1 MFRRKWSVLP
11 GLLGFVVARTAG
23 AAPESESGTV
33 GDAPLEAAPLEETDS
48 GEGEVREVRVG
59 SMFEGDDLPR
69 VAGSAHVI
77 TERELEREEHDDV
90 HRMLGAVPGV
100 YTRTEDG
107 YGLRPNIG
115 LRGANPD
122 RSAKVT
128 LLEDNILLGPAPYSA
143 PAAYYFPLA
152 TRMVGLEVFK
162 GPSAIR
168 HGPNTIGGAINMRT
182 RAIPERHTSVV
193 DAAAGRFGYL
203 KGHGFYGTTYKGFG
217 VLAEA
222 AHVETSGFKDLP
234 SSHDTGFRKNDT
246 MLKLGY
252 RTPGDNR
259 ITHTFELKGGFGT
272 EDSDETYLGLTR
284 ADFDAAPYR
293 RYAASELDNMTWWRS
308 QAEAA
313 YSLQQEDTLEIGVQ
327 AYRHDFDR
335 TWRRL
340 DRFRSGPALTDVLA
354 NPDAG
359 QAAVLSAIL
368 RGDQDA
374 LLPNQALLV
383 NNNNRRFVSQGVQS
397 VFNWTPKWRVVAND
411 LEVGARI
418 HHDWIERDH
427 TSDAFLMTGG
437 ALAPEGTDRASV
449 VNNRAESVAAAFHIV
464 DAVTLW
470 DRLTVAPGVR
480 LEVIRMRFTDN
491 LVETQQ
497 RRLDTPLTPG
507 IGVLFSATEWLDVFA
522 GVNRGFSAVSPSSP
536 EDVRPEFA
544 INYELGGRALWR
556 GLHAEAV
563 GFVSDYSNLNGACT
577 FSAGCVEGDGSEQFN
592 AGRVLVWGLES
603 LARYRRRFDNGLFF
617 EVGAGYTYTGSRFTS
632 QFTSDFPQ
640 WDDVEEGD
648 ELPYVPNHQIDG
660 MASFG
665 GRRWSVHASPGY
677 TSAMRDT
684 AGQGDIRDA
693 ERIDGYFLLD
703 VGGEVRVLDRFRIY
717 TQVNNATNNA
727 YIASYRPF
735 GIRPGAPLTF
745 MLGIKAYVV
754 P

>member
-1 MFRRKWSVLP
+1 MFRSHWTVLS
-11 GLLGFVVARTAG
+11 GLLAMLSGGTAI
-23 AAPESESGTV
+23 AAPPPPEPGPEV
-33 GDAPLEAAPLEETDS
+33 PLEAAPLEETEA
-48 GEGEVREVRVG
+48 EGEVREVFVG
-59 SMFEGDDLPR
+59 SMFAGDELPR

-77 TERELEREEHDDV
+77 TERELEREEHDDI
-90 HRMLGAVPGV
+90 HRMLASVPGV

-122 RSAKVT
+122 RSAKIT
-128 LLEDNILLGPAPYSA
+128 LLEDGVLMGPAPYSA

-182 RAIPERHTSVV
+182 RAIPGRHTSMV

-203 KGHGFYGTTYKGFG
+203 KGHGFYGTSYKGFG

-222 AHVETSGFKDLP
+222 AHVETSGFKELP
-234 SSHDTGFRKNDT
+234 SSRDTGFRKNDT

-252 RTPGDNR
+252 QTPGDAR
-259 ITHTFELKGGFGT
+259 TRHAIELKGGFGN
-272 EDSDETYLGLTR
+272 ESSNETYLGLTR
-284 ADFDAAPYR
+284 EDFDADPYR
-293 RYAASELDNMTWWRS
+293 RYAASDGDNMSWWRT
-308 QAEAA
+308 QAELA
-313 YSLQQEDTLEIGVQ
+313 YSLQQGDAIEVEAR

-340 DRFRSGPALTDVLA
+340 DRFRSGPALTEVLA

-359 QAAVLSAIL
+359 QAAVLAAIL
-368 RGDQDA
+368 RGEQDA

-397 VFNWTPKWRVVAND
+397 VFKWTPQWRVVKND
-411 LEVGARI
+411 LEVGARV

-427 TSDAFLMTGG
+427 TSDAFMMTAG
-437 ALAPEGTDRASV
+437 ALVPDGTDRVPV
-449 VNNRAESVAAAFHIV
+449 VRNRAESIAAAFHIV

-480 LEVIRMRFTDN
+480 VEVISMRFDDTLAD
-491 LVETQQ
+491 TQQ
-497 RRLDTPLTPG
+497 QRLDTPVTPG
-507 IGVLFSATEWLDVFA
+507 FGVLFSATKWLDMFA

-544 INYELGGRALWR
+544 INYELGLRSLWR
-556 GLHAEAV
+556 GLHTEAV

-577 FSAGCVEGDGSEQFN
+577 FSAGCVDGDGSEQFN
-592 AGRVLVWGLES
+592 AGSVLVWGLES
-603 LARYRRRFDNGLFF
+603 LARYRYYFDSGLFL
-617 EVGAGYTYTGSRFTS
+617 EARADYTYTGSRFSTTFS
-632 QFTSDFPQ
+632 SPFPQ
-640 WDDVEEGD
+640 WGDVEEGF
-648 ELPYVPNHQIDG
+648 ELPYVPNHQIVG
-660 MASFG
+660 MLAAG
-665 GRRWSVHASPGY
+665 GRIWGVHAGPGY
-677 TSAMRDT
+677 AGAMRDV
-684 AGQGDIRDA
+684 AGQGDIPDS
-693 ERIDGYFLLD
+693 ERIDGFFLLD
-703 VGGEVRVLDRFRIY
+703 VGADVRVLERFKIY
-717 TQVNNATNNA
+717 TQVNNVTNNA

-745 MLGIKAYVV
+745 MLGIKAFIV